1 LQGINVLQKKK
12 YQFPLLLVF
21 SAFHILS
28 AEDRLIGS
36 PAPDFSMQD
45 IASSTRNEYVLSHNF
60 TNDGCNAVAICF
72 FASWCG
78 LCLQEMKLV
87 KSLTD
92 SLYKGNL
99 AMVAISVESEY
110 GPSQQKF
117 VKSIGL
123 TCPILLDT
131 LRRIS
136 KQYRIKQQLPYSVFI
151 TKKGIVYTTVSGYS
165 PRAKRYIYLALDKMM
180 ASEQKGR
187 K

>member
-1 LQGINVLQKKK
+1 MFCKKRNTNSRC
-12 YQFPLLLVF
+12 YWYFPLSISSLLKTGS
-21 SAFHILS
+21 SAPQLRISRCRISLPVRETSMCFPIILPTTD
-28 AEDRLIGS
+28 ATQWL
-36 PAPDFSMQD
+36 
-45 IASSTRNEYVLSHNF
+45 YV
-60 TNDGCNAVAICF
+60 F